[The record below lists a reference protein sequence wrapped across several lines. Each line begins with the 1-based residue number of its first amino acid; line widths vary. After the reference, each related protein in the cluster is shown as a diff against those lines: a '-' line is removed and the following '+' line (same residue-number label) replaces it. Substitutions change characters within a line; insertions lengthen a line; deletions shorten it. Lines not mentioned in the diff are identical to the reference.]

1 MRRRIVL
8 QSLVS
13 LPFTSQILTSYP
25 QPSIAFA
32 AASGETNTNNTNAN
46 SNNEQLLVLN
56 QQQPNLDCLADL
68 PPIPTNCVRLY
79 LCRHGQTEYNRL
91 KKIQG
96 SRIDAPLNDT
106 GRKQATHDDV

>member
-25 QPSIAFA
+25 QLSIAFA
-32 AASGETNTNNTNAN
+32 AASGETNTNTN
-46 SNNEQLLVLN
+46 SVQP
-56 QQQPNLDCLADL
+56 QPQQPNLDCLADL
-68 PPIPTNCVRLY
+68 PPILTNCVRLY

-91 KKIQG
+91 KKVQG
-96 SRIDAPLNDT
+96 SRIDALLNDT